1 MTNLKIQN
9 ILVGVDG
16 ERADVVKQAATV
28 AKAMNSR
35 LKLVDA
41 IADPPAYRKMAIS
54 NYEELANMARS
65 AKRELLRKLEQRLRA
80 QSLDAETAV
89 LAGEM
94 DAAIVAE
101 AAREG
106 HDLIVVATDEGGG
119 LGGAGVRLLRK
130 APCSVMFVQP
140 GRSRKRMRIAAAV
153 DTEPMSEEH
162 VELNVAILNLADSLA
177 ASLGA
182 ELHILHAWRAPGESM
197 FTHSAFSKMKEAQ
210 LEQYV
215 EDTRRQHAGELLKL
229 LAACRTTLPARCI
242 HLEKGDARVVIPG
255 FCKKNKIDLLVMGT
269 VGRAGLSAFVLGN
282 TAEAVANEIDCSLL
296 AVKLPPARAASDE
309 LGVAS

>member
-1 MTNLKIQN
+1 MKNLKVQN

-16 ERADVVKQAATV
+16 ARADVVKQAATV

-41 IADPPAYRKMAIS
+41 IADPPAYRKMAIA
-54 NYEELANMARS
+54 NYEELANMARN
-65 AKRELLRKLEQRLRA
+65 AKRDLLRKLEQRLRA

-106 HDLIVVATDEGGG
+106 HDLIVVGTDEGGG

-153 DTEPMSEEH
+153 DTEPMSAEH

-177 ASLGA
+177 ATMGA

-215 EDTRRQHAGELLKL
+215 EETRRQHAGELLKL
-229 LAACRTTLPARCI
+229 LAACQTTLPARCV
-242 HLEKGDARVVIPG
+242 HLEKGDARLVIPE
-255 FCKKNKIDLLVMGT
+255 FCKANKIDLLVMGT
-269 VGRAGLSAFVLGN
+269 VGRAGLSAFILGN